1 MLFSAFAK
9 EFEKDINE
17 TNITSQNQIRDCCID
32 SSKEKIFKNKLYYS
46 KKEDKIIIKRQE
58 TKERKLK
65 RGTKLLKRNLD
76 GNQDNS
82 FLSNIPEKVRSSA
95 PLDVKMYHRRLPLS
109 ISLYTWSTRIILF
122 LTNFYLYL

>member
-17 TNITSQNQIRDCCID
+17 TNITSQNQIRDCRID

-82 FLSNIPEKVRSSA
+82 FPNKIPEKVRSSV
-95 PLDVKMYHRRLPLS
+95 PLY
-109 ISLYTWSTRIILF
+109 
-122 LTNFYLYL
+122 N

>member
-1 MLFSAFAK
+1 MLFSVFAK

-46 KKEDKIIIKRQE
+46 KKKDLIIIKRQE
-58 TKERKLK
+58 IKERKLK

-82 FLSNIPEKVRSSA
+82 FFIKIPNYGKKLSTP
-95 PLDVKMYHRRLPLS
+95 
-109 ISLYTWSTRIILF
+109 
-122 LTNFYLYL
+122 